1 MVCARAKVEGD
12 LIVLTATGLHDDV
25 DALAGAEIAK
35 RALAGGSPAV
45 PEDRFRLARVLEA
58 DVTHDLCPALGRD
71 GQLRLGLRLW
81 LAAGRVQTHERRI
94 AVRLLCEV
102 MVDKTLVR
110 HIGAR
115 GYKLGAL
122 RMVLSLGVDTRLEP
136 AWVMR
141 LVQRKDSRWKLT
153 PDMRLSYAFT
163 EDERKDR
170 MSAARARLRE
180 VAGCL
185 AR

>member
-1 MVCARAKVEGD
+1 
-12 LIVLTATGLHDDV
+12 
-25 DALAGAEIAK
+25 
-35 RALAGGSPAV
+35 
-45 PEDRFRLARVLEA
+45 
-58 DVTHDLCPALGRD
+58 
-71 GQLRLGLRLW
+71 
-81 LAAGRVQTHERRI
+81 
-94 AVRLLCEV
+94 VRLLCEV

-115 GYKLGAL
+115 GYELGAL

-136 AWVMR
+136 ARVMR

-185 AR
+185 AG